1 MKDKIIPFKKSEMTE
16 IAIIK
21 NEIYVAKKP
30 NENQYQCEQ
39 CDIEDEYCH
48 RIKCGIMTYKKINK
62 GGI

>member
-1 MKDKIIPFKKSEMTE
+1 MKDKTIPFKNRAMDEVV
-16 IAIIK
+16 IIK

-48 RIKCGIMTYKKINK
+48 RVKCGTMTYKKINK